1 MRDDILAGIIGWQRR
16 LKRERDD
23 AAYLASRQGI
33 TLVGNHEALENE
45 STAYAGIGMVARDLG
60 VTAWDGDTCDIGIGS
75 RLDLDHPLHYFDNIF
90 VDCADCGCGLQHRP
104 RAPRAVEWL
113 CISCAARR
121 VREQMP

>member
-75 RLDLDHPLHYFDNIF
+75 RLDLDHPLPP
-90 VDCADCGCGLQHRP
+90 LLRQHLCRLRRLRLRAAASAAGAAGGGVAVHLVR
-104 RAPRAVEWL
+104 RAPGT
-113 CISCAARR
+113 
-121 VREQMP
+121 